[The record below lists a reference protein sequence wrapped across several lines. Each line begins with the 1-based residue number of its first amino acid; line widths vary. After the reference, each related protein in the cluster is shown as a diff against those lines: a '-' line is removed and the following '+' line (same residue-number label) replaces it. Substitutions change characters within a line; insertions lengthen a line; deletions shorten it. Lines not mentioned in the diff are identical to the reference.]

1 MKIDIKEEVIHDME
15 NLRKKERNRNRNT
28 MEGHSNRLEKAE
40 DRISENEG
48 EMEIRGKTEE
58 LLLKQLKT
66 FESNMQEL
74 NNSIKNQT

>member
-1 MKIDIKEEVIHDME
+1 
-15 NLRKKERNRNRNT
+15 